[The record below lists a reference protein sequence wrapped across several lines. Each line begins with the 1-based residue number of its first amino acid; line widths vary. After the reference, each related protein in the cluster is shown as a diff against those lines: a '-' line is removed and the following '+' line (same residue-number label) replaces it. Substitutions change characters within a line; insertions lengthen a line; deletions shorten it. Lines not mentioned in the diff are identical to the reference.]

1 MGAAPILSVPPRPA
15 PAPRVAI
22 SATPAPPP
30 APTAEADTRI
40 YTPSEL
46 PANIQRDLPKLVI
59 GGAMY
64 SETPANRMLIINSQ
78 VFHEGDKLTSDLVLQ
93 EIRLKSA
100 VLKYKGYRYGV
111 SY

>member
-1 MGAAPILSVPPRPA
+1 MAAAPILSVPPRPV
-15 PAPRVAI
+15 PASNTTSAI
-22 SATPAPPP
+22 STA
-30 APTAEADTRI
+30 APTTDADTRI
-40 YTPSEL
+40 HAPSEL
-46 PANIQRDLPKLVI
+46 PASIQRELPKLVI

-78 VFHEGDKLTSDLVLQ
+78 VFHEGDKLTPDLLLQ